1 MIEKTM
7 KAKPS
12 SDLEAVI
19 VEAECVAATLE
30 KSSERSARLFARVL
44 LSLSNDARCAILA
57 ESAPETLMRLHLRI
71 ETTMRLADA
80 DDAGAAR
87 AESLP
92 PSQRPTIRCPPTIAP
107 HDDLDVTFDV
117 PVIPSASSS
126 QVRRR
131 TGWAELADPSRRR
144 INARGR

>member
-19 VEAECVAATLE
+19 LEAETIAGALA

-57 ESAPETLMRLHLRI
+57 DSAPETLMRLHLRI
-71 ETTMRLADA
+71 ESTMRLADA
-80 DDAGAAR
+80 DDAGVAR
-87 AESLP
+87 AETLP

>member
-19 VEAECVAATLE
+19 VEAECVASALE

-92 PSQRPTIRCPPTIAP
+92 PSQRPTIRCPPMIAP
-107 HDDLDVTFDV
+107 HDDLDITFDV